1 MDIEPSR
8 LNREQL
14 EGYLN
19 EQIAIVPEE
28 QRKMKNSVLLGALPI
43 YRVMNGIGE
52 VLAVKIYEQSMKKI
66 EWSKLLLI

>member
-52 VLAVKIYEQSMKKI
+52 VLAVKIYEQSMKKMNG
-66 EWSKLLLI
+66 